1 MKLTQA
7 FSMAFKSMSQSKMR
21 SFLTMLG
28 IIIGVAAV
36 IVLVSLVGGFSADL
50 SSSFESMGTTNLS
63 VMLMG
68 RGDSTV
74 MEPDEMM
81 ALKEQH
87 SDLLSLCSPEVSVSA
102 TLKHG
107 TASLSGVVTGGS
119 EDYHLLSGY
128 TLAQGRAVAYADLAA
143 RSKVAVIGS
152 YVEQELFE
160 GEQAVGQTLKIN
172 GDAYTVVG
180 VFEETEDS
188 SESSSDNV
196 VIIPYTTAQRL
207 GRSARITSYTLSAV
221 SADKVEAAMELLES
235 TLYEKTGNEDY
246 YRVSSVSQRLDTV
259 NELTGTLTL
268 VLVGIAGISLLVGG
282 IGIMNIML
290 VSVTERTREIGIRK
304 SLGGKRRDILRQFVI
319 EAAVTSAAGGL
330 LGIVLG
336 IGAAYLVGSLMD
348 MTVVIS
354 GTAVLVAFSVSVGI
368 GVLFGYSPAAKA
380 SRLNPIEA
388 LHYE

>member
-7 FSMAFKSMSQSKMR
+7 FAMAWKSMSQSKMR

-68 RGDSTV
+68 RGGSTV

-102 TLKHG
+102 TLKYG
-107 TASLSGVVTGGS
+107 TASMTATVTGGS
-119 EDYHLLSGY
+119 EDYHLLNGY
-128 TLAQGRAVAYADLAA
+128 TLAQGRAVVYADLSA

-152 YVEQELFE
+152 YVAQELFDA
-160 GEQAVGQTLKIN
+160 GQAVGQTLKIN
-172 GDAYTVVG
+172 GDSYTVVG
-180 VFEETEDS
+180 VFEELGDS
-188 SESSSDNV
+188 SESSADNV
-196 VIIPYTTAQRL
+196 VVIPYTTAQRL
-207 GRSARITSYTLSAV
+207 GHSARITSYTLSAT
-221 SADKVEAAMELLES
+221 STDTVEAAIELLES

-246 YRVSSVSQRLDTV
+246 YHVSSVSQMLDTV

-319 EAAVTSAAGGL
+319 EAAVTSAVGGVV
-330 LGIVLG
+330 GIVLG
-336 IGAAYLVGSLMD
+336 IIAAYVIGSLLS

-354 GTAVLVAFSVSVGI
+354 GTAVLIAFSVSVGI
-368 GVLFGYSPAAKA
+368 GILFGYSPAAKA
-380 SRLNPIEA
+380 SKLNPIEA

>member
-7 FSMAFKSMSQSKMR
+7 FAMAWKSMSQSKMR

-50 SSSFESMGTTNLS
+50 ASSFESMGTTNLS
-63 VMLMG
+63 VILMG
-68 RGDSTV
+68 RGGSTV

-107 TASLSGVVTGGS
+107 TASMTATVTGGS
-119 EDYHLLSGY
+119 EDYHLLNGY
-128 TLAQGRAVAYADLAA
+128 TLAQGRAVVYADLSA

-152 YVEQELFE
+152 YVAQELFDA
-160 GEQAVGQTLKIN
+160 GQAVGQTLKIN
-172 GDAYTVVG
+172 GDSYTVVG
-180 VFEETEDS
+180 VFEELGDS
-188 SESSSDNV
+188 SESSADNV
-196 VIIPYTTAQRL
+196 VVIPYTTAQRL
-207 GRSARITSYTLSAV
+207 GRSARITSYTLSAT
-221 SADKVEAAMELLES
+221 STDTVEAAIELLES

-246 YRVSSVSQRLDTV
+246 YHVSSVSQMLDTV

-290 VSVTERTREIGIRK
+290 ASVTERTREIGIRK

-319 EAAVTSAAGGL
+319 EAAVTSAVGGVVD
-330 LGIVLG
+330 IVLG
-336 IGAAYLVGSLMD
+336 IIAAYVIGSLLS

-354 GTAVLVAFSVSVGI
+354 GTAVLIAFSVSVGI
-368 GVLFGYSPAAKA
+368 GILFGYSPAAKA
-380 SRLNPIEA
+380 SKLNPIEA

>member
-1 MKLTQA
+1 M
-7 FSMAFKSMSQSKMR
+7 
-21 SFLTMLG
+21 
-28 IIIGVAAV
+28 
-36 IVLVSLVGGFSADL
+36 
-50 SSSFESMGTTNLS
+50 
-63 VMLMG
+63 
-68 RGDSTV
+68 
-74 MEPDEMM
+74 
-81 ALKEQH
+81 
-87 SDLLSLCSPEVSVSA
+87 
-102 TLKHG
+102 
-107 TASLSGVVTGGS
+107 
-119 EDYHLLSGY
+119 
-128 TLAQGRAVAYADLAA
+128 
-143 RSKVAVIGS
+143 
-152 YVEQELFE
+152 
-160 GEQAVGQTLKIN
+160 
-172 GDAYTVVG
+172 
-180 VFEETEDS
+180 
-188 SESSSDNV
+188 
-196 VIIPYTTAQRL
+196 
-207 GRSARITSYTLSAV
+207 
-221 SADKVEAAMELLES
+221 
-235 TLYEKTGNEDY
+235 
-246 YRVSSVSQRLDTV
+246 LDTV